1 MPRQPSSFKIQGKS
15 FFLTYPKCPLIP
27 IFIIDYF
34 YQLLR
39 DHTVTYVRACTE
51 NHQDGEPHIHCLVQ
65 TEKRFQTK
73 NQRFFDISD
82 PNGSRIYHPNI
93 QVPRRDADV
102 ADYISKGGTF
112 EERGILRASRRSP
125 KKNRDSIWTTILNES
140 TSKSDF
146 LTRVF
151 AEQPFTYAN
160 NYRNLEYMA
169 DKHWPTEPESYT
181 PTWTTFV
188 GIPQSLQNWADQ
200 NIFCEPERRPDRPT
214 TAIIEGP
221 TRCGKTAWARSLGKH
236 NYYCGGVDW
245 SNYDSNAIYNVFDDI
260 PYQYLPC
267 KKEILGA
274 QKDFTVNEKYK
285 KKCRIKGGI
294 PSIVLCNSDQSY
306 EKAIANSD
314 INEWSQPN
322 VEYFFIN
329 ENLY

>member
-82 PNGSRIYHPNI
+82 PNGSGIYHPNI

-200 NIFCEPERRPDRPT
+200 NIFCVSFDNYTLINPHADFSDLVWASETTKTEIREAWENQTDEPT
-214 TAIIEGP
+214 II
-221 TRCGKTAWARSLGKH
+221 
-236 NYYCGGVDW
+236 D
-245 SNYDSNAIYNVFDDI
+245 
-260 PYQYLPC
+260 
-267 KKEILGA
+267 
-274 QKDFTVNEKYK
+274 
-285 KKCRIKGGI
+285 CRNQNG
-294 PSIVLCNSDQSY
+294 DQT
-306 EKAIANSD
+306 D
-314 INEWSQPN
+314 PPPQ
-322 VEYFFIN
+322 
-329 ENLY
+329 L